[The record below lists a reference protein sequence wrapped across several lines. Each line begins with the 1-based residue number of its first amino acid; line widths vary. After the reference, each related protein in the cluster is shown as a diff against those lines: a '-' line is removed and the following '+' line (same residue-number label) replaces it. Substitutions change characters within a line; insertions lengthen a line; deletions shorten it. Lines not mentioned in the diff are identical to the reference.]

1 MIVVLVRHA
10 EPATGGDNPGLSAAG
25 RRRAAT
31 LAEMLAGAGIT
42 AIFTS
47 ELRRTKDTA
56 APLAA
61 LLSIRP
67 VEIADAPA
75 AAARQVKAA
84 GKRVLVVGH
93 TNTVPQ
99 VIEALGGPANVVI
112 NAKEFDRM
120 FVLQVPANRAA
131 SLLTLQVRRITR
143 SRTSGSSR
151 EARRRAR

>member
-31 LAEMLAGAGIT
+31 LAKMLAGASIT

-47 ELRRTKDTA
+47 ELRRTKETA
-56 APLAA
+56 APLAR
-61 LLSIRP
+61 LLSKRP

-75 AAARQVKAA
+75 TAASQVKAA

-99 VIEALGGPANVVI
+99 IIEALGGPANVVI
-112 NAKEFDRM
+112 KAKEFDRM
-120 FVLQVPANRAA
+120 FVLQVPANGPA
-131 SLLTLQVRRITR
+131 SLLTLQY
-143 SRTSGSSR
+143 G
-151 EARRRAR
+151 A